1 MEERRF
7 LDLDHVSDKIP
18 DENDREMFGE
28 AIRCYQIGSHRAAVI
43 LAWCVTADC
52 LSRRIDELAAEN
64 DGVAQTARASLLQV
78 ENTARY
84 EEVLITQARL
94 CDLVDDYDE
103 KCLRF
108 TRDTRSKCAHPTGV
122 IPSAE
127 AVRHILHICSQTVLS
142 RNGFRSISFVKEFVS
157 TKLKDRHLF
166 SNRPRIE
173 ADCRYFLEKVPER
186 VRVQFGAEIAK
197 NYNGSDPVWLNNVLI
212 FLRHL
217 FVSSNPRFLSDVARK
232 LQRIESQDRHVFSV
246 IVGLTNQEGV
256 WEIQEVNQSKA
267 HLREALSSGR
277 VDPVVFRSFG
287 NLCAL
292 SSIEENDEVLLK
304 NRFSLL
310 IDHMSS
316 HRLLQEICGATIT
329 SIVIDALDEEENI
342 QEQIRKGLAE
352 FSSLEFAFTEE
363 SSEKNKLF
371 INVLIQA
378 DWRDQNIASTWQ
390 QVSSWAPPLLAAL
403 LSLSSDYLSECSED
417 YPDDVLVLFE
427 AVTTLAQRAPGLI
440 DGTFEQSIMDVLE
453 ARLEPTWYSEF
464 GVAYQNFIGQ
474 IKLLQERYTALFSR
488 IYAFELPQATE
499 QSGEEIDE

>member
-7 LDLDHVSDKIP
+7 LDLDHVCDQIP
-18 DENDREMFGE
+18 DENDRKMFGE

-43 LAWCVTADC
+43 LTWCVTADC
-52 LSRRIDELAAEN
+52 LSRRIDELASEN
-64 DGVAQTARASLLQV
+64 DGVAQAARTSLHQV

-84 EEVLITQARL
+84 EEVLITQARQ

-108 TRDTRSKCAHPTGV
+108 ARDTRSKCAHPTGV

-127 AVRHILHICSQTVLS
+127 AVRHILHICSQIVLS
-142 RNGFRSISFVKEFVS
+142 RNGFRSISFVKEFV
-157 TKLKDRHLF
+157 TIKLKDRHLF

-186 VRVQFGAEIAK
+186 VRVQFGAEIAR
-197 NYNGSDPVWLNNVLI
+197 NYNGSDSVWLNNVLI

-217 FVSSNPRFLSDVARK
+217 FVSSNSRFLVDVARK
-232 LQRIESQDRHVFSV
+232 LQSIESQDRHIFSV

-267 HLREALSSGR
+267 YLREALSSGR
-277 VDPVVFRSFG
+277 VDPVVFHSFG

-292 SSIEENDEVLLK
+292 SSIEENDEDLFK
-304 NRFSLL
+304 ARFSLL
-310 IDHMSS
+310 INHISS
-316 HRLLQEICGATIT
+316 HKFLQETCGAMIISLVTG
-329 SIVIDALDEEENI
+329 ALDEE
-342 QEQIRKGLAE
+342 QIRNGLAE
-352 FSSLEFAFTEE
+352 FSSLEFVFADE

-371 INVLIQA
+371 INALIQA
-378 DWRDQNIASTWQ
+378 DWRDQNIVSTWQ

-403 LSLSSDYLSECSED
+403 LSLSSEYLSECSED
-417 YPDDVLVLFE
+417 FPDDVLVLFE

-453 ARLEPTWYSEF
+453 ARLEPTWYSES
-464 GVAYQNFIGQ
+464 GVSYLNFIGQ
-474 IKLLQERYTALFSR
+474 TKLLQERYTALFSR
-488 IYAFELPQATE
+488 ISAFELPQAIKQGDE
-499 QSGEEIDE
+499 VIDEY